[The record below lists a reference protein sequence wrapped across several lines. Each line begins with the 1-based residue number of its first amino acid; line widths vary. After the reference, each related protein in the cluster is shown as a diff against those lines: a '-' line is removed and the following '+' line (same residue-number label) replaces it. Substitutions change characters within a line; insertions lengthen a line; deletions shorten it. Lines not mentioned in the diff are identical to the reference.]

1 MKFCIH
7 IGDQKILVP
16 PKFGRP
22 MLITRLVI
30 SLQSEKVENRGV
42 GDVYWPSGPTKHRKK
57 AIDGSLDPPSLL
69 V

>member
-1 MKFCIH
+1 MKFCVH

-30 SLQSEKVENRGV
+30 SLQIEKVENRGV
-42 GDVYWPSGPTKHRKK
+42 GDVHWPSGSIKHRKE
-57 AIDGSLDPPSLL
+57 AIDGSLDPSSLL

>member
-42 GDVYWPSGPTKHRKK
+42 CDIHWPSGLTKHPKK